1 MKKVVLCI
9 ILFFVFLL
17 IPSCQ
22 SNKSVG
28 EKTIEGFLLELYQ
41 VDNTEDYQEL
51 KEKLSRYLQEI
62 SNSMPRQI
70 GMQTMDP
77 EDFAELFKPYSAKFK
92 KYCTEDVLQELFRTR
107 YIIKYDQLAW
117 EEECQFYVR
126 DIQITKDQGAQ
137 YSYTIEIEKRLKDGS
152 TQAKNGEGIV
162 QLDEEGYVNRFI
174 ITKRVDF

>member
-51 KEKLSRYLQEI
+51 NEKHSQYLQEI
-62 SNSMPRQI
+62 SNSMPRQA

-92 KYCTEDVLQELFRTR
+92 KYCSEAALQELFSNR
-107 YIIKYDQLAW
+107 YIMKYDQLAW

-126 DIQITKDQGAQ
+126 DVKISQDQDRQ
-137 YSYTIEIEKRLKDGS
+137 YSYTIEVEKRLKDGS